1 MILTYRA
8 LTTLGNMY
16 VTNASGSVFA
26 TRRLRCKKKKL
37 GLNPR
42 FKPKREIFIYN
53 FRLTGKGNSLSDQDE
68 QILELYIIKGKLQQ
82 LMQSNLK
89 QVFFL

>member
-1 MILTYRA
+1 
-8 LTTLGNMY
+8 MY

-26 TRRLRCKKKKL
+26 KRRLRCKKKKKL
-37 GLNPR
+37 CLNPR